1 METNDNQPTDKTEI
15 APEVYNIAGVE
26 NTVKEIQNKLLKIS
40 YDVLARINR
49 KEPVPPE
56 VFEEQG
62 MYKQQLTIW
71 TKTLS
76 DMKKA
81 APKGE
86 DNSMQMLFNQME
98 SIKLGVGEIKQ
109 KISQ

>member
-1 METNDNQPTDKTEI
+1 MELTDNQPEKTEI

-56 VFEEQG
+56 VFEEQS

-81 APKGE
+81 APKGGE
-86 DNSMQMLFNQME
+86 DNLQFLFNQ
-98 SIKLGVGEIKQ
+98 IKNIELGVGEIKQ